1 MKRMSSRNEA
11 AKICFRMIKL
21 NKLADFVYKTAIRR
35 GKIRDSSSPML
46 AIAQISAEWREL
58 WEATNAR
65 SEHLPIYSEK
75 EEEAADVIIATISF
89 LKHIG
94 CDDIEALLR
103 AKIDYNS
110 QRQ

>member
-1 MKRMSSRNEA
+1 MT
-11 AKICFRMIKL
+11 MIKL
-21 NKLADFVYKTAIRR
+21 NKLADFIYKTAIRR
-35 GKIRDSSSPML
+35 GKIRDSSSPMV
-46 AIAQISAEWREL
+46 AIAQISSEWREL
-58 WEATNAR
+58 WEATNAS
-65 SEHLPIYSEK
+65 SEHLPAYSEK

-103 AKIDYNS
+103 AKIAYNS